1 MSNQALR
8 RQIFRSL
15 IDQRGSTLVM
25 GLMLVFIM
33 TLLGLAIFDIARLDA
48 RLKIDNQTGV
58 RALEIAEAGLE
69 RGLHLF
75 YLEFTCGPTV
85 NDLITA
91 ANCANPPNRPN
102 YITDN
107 KLARIALA
115 TNCPAALLP
124 DGATGFKVLKQDQ
137 AFAGGTYTVCVRAN
151 PAISVSAELYAQFR
165 SQGSLTSLTG
175 TVSRVVQID
184 AKADVTANKP
194 HAPFAIG
201 GPASGAIRGN
211 ALIAGSLQFVRCP
224 GAGCVAVSF
233 GGSSGMQNNY
243 TGLHASLHDR
253 IPWRF
258 QDGTTVNTLGAVLK
272 VKEGQVQ
279 LSGNGCIGKQ
289 ESGSG
294 CSGGALRSR
303 TPCPASTPAAPGAG
317 RRAIAAA
324 A

>member
-1 MSNQALR
+1 
-8 RQIFRSL
+8 
-15 IDQRGSTLVM
+15 M

-48 RLKIDNQTGV
+48 RLKIDNQSGV

-75 YLEFTCGPTV
+75 YLEFVCGGPNPILTL
-85 NDLITA
+85 NPITP
-91 ANCANPPNRPN
+91 ANCATPPTAPPN

-107 KLARIALA
+107 NLARIALA

-124 DGATGFKVLKQDQ
+124 DGATGFKVLKLDQ

-165 SQGSLTSLTG
+165 SRGSLTSLTG

-211 ALIAGSLQFVRCP
+211 ALIARSLPFVR
-224 GAGCVAVSF
+224 
-233 GGSSGMQNNY
+233 
-243 TGLHASLHDR
+243 
-253 IPWRF
+253 
-258 QDGTTVNTLGAVLK
+258 
-272 VKEGQVQ
+272 
-279 LSGNGCIGKQ
+279 
-289 ESGSG
+289 
-294 CSGGALRSR
+294 
-303 TPCPASTPAAPGAG
+303 
-317 RRAIAAA
+317 
-324 A
+324 